1 MGGKINLCYDFQGW
15 PCSIMNLKEIL
26 LALGFEESD
35 GKLSIS
41 VDDEILDAYPRIL
54 EDDGMG
60 YGVDECYITEADNT
74 LYDNDIDCITEKNG
88 SYKEIKPQEGTE
100 KATFQMV
107 EEYIKTKQPIKVFN
121 LFRELPT
128 NNKYIKM
135 LNKQLKKDWEEHY
148 SKYFKPVE
156 DENDNIR

>member
-60 YGVDECYITEADNT
+60 YGVDECYIVEVDNSVYDDTIAD
-74 LYDNDIDCITEKNG
+74 EKVN
-88 SYKEIKPQEGTE
+88 
-100 KATFQMV
+100 
-107 EEYIKTKQPIKVFN
+107 VFN
-121 LFRELPT
+121 LFRE
-128 NNKYIKM
+128 KVVMEEVIEMRKEREEFEE
-135 LNKQLKKDWEEHY
+135 KLKEFEKERNEPKDSNFEPK
-148 SKYFKPVE
+148 S
-156 DENDNIR
+156 